1 MEMAKPRNDDATET
15 GMKPDKTAGQDVV
28 NEGHLK
34 EISDDNYAQMSDS
47 MAQEQKDADGER

>member
-1 MEMAKPRNDDATET
+1 MAKPRNDDATET